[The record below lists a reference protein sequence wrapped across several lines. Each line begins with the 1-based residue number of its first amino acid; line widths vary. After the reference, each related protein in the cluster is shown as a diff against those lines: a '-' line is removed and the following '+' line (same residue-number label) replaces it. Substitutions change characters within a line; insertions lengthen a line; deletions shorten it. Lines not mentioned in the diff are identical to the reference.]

1 MMPYRLCVHPWKR
14 TTPMKR
20 LFRKRVL
27 LLCFGRC
34 MTSSAFRTVA
44 VVVVELVRP
53 GRGPQRRYNSNRSV
67 GTWQLLSPREN
78 QQTLTNH
85 ASLHHR
91 HHSCLLATPPQPNE
105 STWSRKY
112 NELMEASTLSLAP
125 MMDYTDRHFRHL
137 VRLLSS
143 RTLVYTE
150 MVAANAIAHERRNSI
165 EAFMSEQRTCASETG
180 DGDDDGNGNVDT
192 SVAGKHYNDD
202 FLQRYLGQ
210 AQHPRED
217 GRFEGP
223 SVLQLG
229 GSDPQLLY
237 EAAQTVLEM
246 TERGHCHYTA
256 LNLNCGCPSPKVAG
270 KGCFGAAL
278 MDEPE
283 KVALLTTA
291 LSQGTS
297 GTLPVT
303 VKCRIG
309 TDSDQAFSKLVPL
322 DMERQYDTLCRF
334 IDTVASPG
342 VVTDFAVHARIAV
355 LQRSFSPADNRNV
368 PPLQYEL
375 VRRLVTDFPHLTF
388 TLNGGITSIAQA
400 QAELEAAPGLKG
412 IMVGRA
418 WAADPWS
425 FAMTDQLLYGESAA
439 PTEARKNRLQILEAY
454 GRHADREE
462 ANGEPDKIRRFIV
475 KAISPLFAGEP
486 NAKRYRIALDEVA
499 GLPKKMKMQGKSM
512 VGQPPLS
519 ELILG
524 AALKHLDME
533 TLLRT
538 PEESYERLL
547 LAERQRSSRSDASPS
562 NASVQEWQAL
572 RKEAMALDAQSY
584 EDIAAGQM

>member
-1 MMPYRLCVHPWKR
+1 
-14 TTPMKR
+14 MKQ
-20 LFRKRVL
+20 LFRNRVL

-34 MTSSAFRTVA
+34 MTSSAFRVA
-44 VVVVELVRP
+44 VVVELVRP
-53 GRGPQRRYNSNRSV
+53 GGGGPRRLRST
-67 GTWQLLSPREN
+67 GRYGRDDGPSRRN
-78 QQTLTNH
+78 QPTPTHH
-85 ASLHHR
+85 ASLHRR
-91 HHSCLLATPPQPNE
+91 HHYSCLLSTPPAQPNE
-105 STWSRKY
+105 SNWSRKY

-125 MMDYTDRHFRHL
+125 MMDYTDRHFRHM

-150 MVAANAIAHERRNSI
+150 MVAANAIAHERRHSI
-165 EAFMSEQRTCASETG
+165 EAFINEQQHPCTSG
-180 DGDDDGNGNVDT
+180 LGNDDGNVDT
-192 SVAGKHYNDD
+192 NVVARQHYNDY

-210 AQHPRED
+210 AQHPREE
-217 GRFEGP
+217 GRSEGP

-229 GSDPQLLY
+229 GSDPQQLY

-291 LSQGTS
+291 LSHGAG

-322 DMERQYDTLCRF
+322 DVERQYDTLCRF
-334 IDTVASPG
+334 VDTVASPG
-342 VVTDFAVHARIAV
+342 VVTDFAVHARLAV
-355 LQRSFSPADNRNV
+355 LQRSFSPAENRNV

-375 VRRLVTDFPHLTF
+375 VRRLVADFPHLTF

-425 FAMTDQLLYGESAA
+425 FAMTDQLLYGEPAA
-439 PTEARKNRLQILEAY
+439 TSEAPKNRLQILEAY

-462 ANGEPDKIRRFIV
+462 AIGEPDKIRRFIV

-486 NAKRYRIALDEVA
+486 NAKRYRIALDEIA
-499 GLPKKMKMQGKSM
+499 GLPKKMKMQGKST

-519 ELILG
+519 ELILE

-547 LAERQRSSRSDASPS
+547 QAERQQSARSDASS
-562 NASVQEWQAL
+562 SIASVQEWQTL
-572 RKEAMALDAQSY
+572 RKEALAEDAQSY
-584 EDIAAGQM
+584 EYVTAADQM